1 MRALLNGQK
10 RYGVVRL
17 RIAFVDVD
25 MSPRTGSRRFTCEVA
40 SQLQAMGHEVG
51 IFTSRLDKQ
60 RCFRQ
65 CLSLPV
71 DVVSSRSSSQEG
83 SASVLARAMR
93 KCGKSA
99 IINLAKCYG
108 YDMLETDFALK
119 TSEKIVS
126 MGYEA
131 VLYQYHGEHWLFP
144 VFYHLNE
151 AKGAVYLNMVPPR
164 PRPDAL
170 PFQESTLERR
180 IVDRMVS
187 LPFVS
192 RFEKASL
199 RNVALFITPSEYQL
213 QQARVQGVIGQK
225 KAAVVPLGVD
235 HSEFCPTGEEE
246 PFALYVGRI
255 HPHKSV
261 ELAMMSM
268 KNVNSDYSLVIA
280 GDVDEGNVQYV
291 ERLLSLAEELKISDR
306 VELILHPSE
315 RRIVRLMQSCSVFL
329 FPSTIDTFGLVVLE
343 AIACGK
349 PVVACNR
356 GGVPEIVRDAGFV
369 VEPDVAQWK
378 EVVTRLLSDSE
389 LRHAMGQRALERSEA
404 YSWKRTTCQLLEA
417 LDTNCA

>member
-1 MRALLNGQK
+1 
-10 RYGVVRL
+10 
-17 RIAFVDVD
+17 
-25 MSPRTGSRRFTCEVA
+25 
-40 SQLQAMGHEVG
+40 
-51 IFTSRLDKQ
+51 
-60 RCFRQ
+60 
-65 CLSLPV
+65 
-71 DVVSSRSSSQEG
+71 
-83 SASVLARAMR
+83 
-93 KCGKSA
+93 
-99 IINLAKCYG
+99 
-108 YDMLETDFALK
+108 
-119 TSEKIVS
+119 

-131 VLYQYHGEHWLFP
+131 VLFQYHGEHWLLP

-164 PRPDAL
+164 PRPEAL

-180 IVDRMVS
+180 IVDRLVS
-187 LPFVS
+187 LPFVR

-268 KNVNSDYSLVIA
+268 KNMNSDYSLVIA

-291 ERLLSLAEELKISDR
+291 ERLLGLAEKLKISDR

-315 RRIVRLMQSCSVFL
+315 RRIVRLMQSCSVLL

-343 AIACGK
+343 AMACGK

-356 GGVPEIVRDAGFV
+356 GGVPEIIRDAGFLIEPNPVEWQKV
-369 VEPDVAQWK
+369 VARV
-378 EVVTRLLSDSE
+378 LSDSD
-389 LRHAMGQRALERSEA
+389 LRHRMGHKALQRSET
-404 YSWKRTTCQLLEA
+404 YSWQDTTSRLLA
-417 LDTNCA
+417 TFHGLGSD

>member
-1 MRALLNGQK
+1 MWLG
-10 RYGVVRL
+10 L
-17 RIAFVDVD
+17 RFAFVDVD

-51 IFTSRLDKQ
+51 IFTSRLNTQ
-60 RCFRQ
+60 RCFKQ

-71 DVVSSRSSSQEG
+71 EVASSQSSSQEG
-83 SASVLARAMR
+83 SANVLTRAIR
-93 KCGKSA
+93 KSGKNA
-99 IINLAKCYG
+99 IINLANNYG

-131 VLYQYHGEHWLFP
+131 VLFQYHGEHWLFP

-164 PRPDAL
+164 PRPEAL
-170 PFQESTLERR
+170 PFQEATLERR
-180 IVDRMVS
+180 IVDRLVS
-187 LPFVS
+187 LPFVR

-268 KNVNSDYSLVIA
+268 KNLNSDYSLVIA

-306 VELILHPSE
+306 FELILHPSE

-343 AIACGK
+343 AMACGK
-349 PVVACNR
+349 PVVACRR
-356 GGVPEIVRDAGFV
+356 GGVPEIVGDAGFLLEPT
-369 VEPDVAQWK
+369 VEEWHETIA
-378 EVVTRLLSDSE
+378 RLMSDSS
-389 LRHAMGQRALERSEA
+389 LRQKMGKKALERSHMF
-404 YSWKRTTCQLLEA
+404 SWRSTAKRLVSSLATVVR
-417 LDTNCA
+417 